1 MAFLSTEQNGA
12 IQTIFRTSST
22 AVCHFCG
29 EGHVGAPN
37 SFATITGGGMLR
49 KRRPFRRKERHVMS
63 KRVLGFL
70 AFQWHGADQEMG
82 GVGDHAEVDVY
93 HALTDPAS
101 HGQYEI
107 YFCSTRCLR
116 AFLNRCVDEFEWRIG
131 AAGDEIVVER
141 V

>member
-1 MAFLSTEQNGA
+1 MAFLSTEANGV
-12 IQTIFRTSST
+12 IRTIFRNDTT
-22 AVCHFCG
+22 TICHYCG
-29 EGHVGAPN
+29 AEHVGAPN
-37 SFATITGGGMLR
+37 SFATLTGGGMLR
-49 KRRPFRRKERHVMS
+49 KRRPFQRQERHIMS

-70 AFQWHGADQEMG
+70 AFQWHGADREMG
-82 GVGDHAEVDVY
+82 GSGEHSEIDVY
-93 HALTDPAS
+93 HPLLDPARN
-101 HGQYEI
+101 GQYEI